1 MPRSAI
7 KRSEARVSSEEASG
21 QHNGRDIK
29 IEKIMQPVKT
39 VTPSTIER
47 EALGVLLESRTPGVP
62 VVDEEGL
69 LVGFVTDGHL
79 LASALPDY
87 LKVMN
92 DVSFVSEAGDEWV
105 DYFAAS
111 AERPVGEVMTTEVS
125 QVELETSEVVA
136 AHKMVRQGVS
146 SAVVTDRGKVVGIV
160 NRLDLFGA
168 IVDVSLHD

>member
-1 MPRSAI
+1 
-7 KRSEARVSSEEASG
+7 
-21 QHNGRDIK
+21 
-29 IEKIMQPVKT
+29 MQPVKT
-39 VTPSTIER
+39 VTPSTTER

-87 LKVMN
+87 LKVIN

-105 DYFAAS
+105 DYFAGV
-111 AERPVGEVMTTEVS
+111 AERPVGEVMSTETS
-125 QVELETSEVVA
+125 YVEVGTSEVVA
-136 AHKMVRQGVS
+136 AHKMVREGVS
-146 SAVVTDRGKVVGIV
+146 SIVVTDRGKVVGIV

-168 IVDVSLHD
+168 IVDVSPHD

>member
-1 MPRSAI
+1 M
-7 KRSEARVSSEEASG
+7 SSEEAFD

-29 IEKIMQPVKT
+29 LEEIMRPVKT
-39 VTPSTIER
+39 VTPSTTER
-47 EALGVLLESRTPGVP
+47 EALGILLESRMPGIP

-87 LKVMN
+87 LKIME

-105 DYFAAS
+105 DYFAGV
-111 AERPVGEVMTTEVS
+111 AERPVGEIMSTEVS
-125 QVELETSEVVA
+125 NVEVGTSEVVA
-136 AHKMVRQGVS
+136 AHKMVREAVS
-146 SAVVTDRGKVVGIV
+146 SVVVTDRGNVVGIV

-168 IVDVSLHD
+168 IVDVSPDG

>member
-1 MPRSAI
+1 M
-7 KRSEARVSSEEASG
+7 SSEEAFA

-29 IEKIMQPVKT
+29 LEEIMQPVKT
-39 VTPSTIER
+39 VTPNTTER
-47 EALGVLLESRTPGVP
+47 EALGILLESRTPGVP

-87 LKVMN
+87 LKIIN

-105 DYFAAS
+105 DYFAGV
-111 AERPVGEVMTTEVS
+111 AERPVGEVMSTEVS
-125 QVELETSEVVA
+125 SVEVGTSEVVA
-136 AHKMVRQGVS
+136 AHKMVREGVS
-146 SAVVTDRGKVVGIV
+146 SVVVTHHGRVVGLV

-168 IVDVSLHD
+168 IVAAGPND

>member
-1 MPRSAI
+1 M
-7 KRSEARVSSEEASG
+7 SSEEASG

-29 IEKIMQPVKT
+29 LGEIMQPVQT
-39 VTPSTIER
+39 VTPSTTER
-47 EALGVLLESRTPGVP
+47 EALGVLLESRTPGVA

-87 LKVMN
+87 LKVMA

-105 DYFAAS
+105 DYFAGV
-111 AERPVGEVMTTEVS
+111 AERPVGEVMSTEVS
-125 QVELETSEVVA
+125 QVELGTSEVVA
-136 AHKMVRQGVS
+136 AHKMVREGVS
-146 SAVVTDRGKVVGIV
+146 SVVVTHHGRVVGIV

-168 IVDVSLHD
+168 IVDASPND

>member
-1 MPRSAI
+1 
-7 KRSEARVSSEEASG
+7 VSSEEAFG

-29 IEKIMQPVKT
+29 LEAIMQPVET
-39 VTPSTIER
+39 ITPSTTER
-47 EALGVLLESRTPGVP
+47 EALSILLESKTPGVP

-87 LKVMN
+87 LKIME

-105 DYFAAS
+105 DHFAGV
-111 AERPVGEVMTTEVS
+111 AERPVEEIMSTEVS
-125 QVELETSEVVA
+125 SVEVGTSEVVA
-136 AHKMVRQGVS
+136 AHKMVREGVS
-146 SAVVTDRGKVVGIV
+146 SVVVADHGRVVGIV

-168 IVDVSLHD
+168 IVDASPND

>member
-1 MPRSAI
+1 M
-7 KRSEARVSSEEASG
+7 SSEEAFD

-29 IEKIMQPVKT
+29 LEEIMQPVET
-39 VTPSTIER
+39 ITPTTTER
-47 EALGVLLESRTPGVP
+47 EALGMLLESKTPGVP

-87 LKVMN
+87 LKIME
-92 DVSFVSEAGDEWV
+92 DVSFVSEAGDDWV
-105 DYFAAS
+105 DYFAGV
-111 AERPVGEVMTTEVS
+111 AERPVGEIMSTEVS
-125 QVELETSEVVA
+125 SVEVGTSEVVA
-136 AHKMVRQGVS
+136 AHKMVREGVS
-146 SAVVTDRGKVVGIV
+146 SVVVTHHGRVVGLV

>member
-1 MPRSAI
+1 
-7 KRSEARVSSEEASG
+7 
-21 QHNGRDIK
+21 
-29 IEKIMQPVKT
+29 MQPVKT
-39 VTPSTIER
+39 VTPSTTER

-87 LKVMN
+87 LKVIN

-105 DYFAAS
+105 DYFAGV
-111 AERPVGEVMTTEVS
+111 AERPVGEVMSTETS
-125 QVELETSEVVA
+125 YVEVGTSEVVA
-136 AHKMVRQGVS
+136 AHKMVREGVS
-146 SAVVTDRGKVVGIV
+146 SVVVTDRGKVVGIV

-168 IVDVSLHD
+168 IVDVSPHD